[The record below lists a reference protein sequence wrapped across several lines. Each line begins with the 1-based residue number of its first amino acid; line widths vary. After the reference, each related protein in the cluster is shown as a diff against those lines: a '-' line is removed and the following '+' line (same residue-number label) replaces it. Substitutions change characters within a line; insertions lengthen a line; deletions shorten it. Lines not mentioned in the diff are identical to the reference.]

1 MRGNS
6 QLLRSANS
14 YVRELRTMKTPFI
27 LLFTNDNEL
36 KDLVAQ
42 ALSEIGGVSHLARDV
57 NEALE
62 TVRCAPSL
70 DFAIVDFEHGS
81 EGLTLLR
88 AINALCR
95 YLHSA
100 LIARS
105 NVRPSE
111 PCSKSTIAK
120 SRLGAQR
127 TVSKASLTSRAKWLT
142 PPISESAWATRS
154 FSSLSLVNR
163 RINGVFM
170 VRSSRTYELAL
181 RSNCELPRIS
191 CSCLRAWFYSSGE
204 LRFL

>member
-1 MRGNS
+1 
-6 QLLRSANS
+6 
-14 YVRELRTMKTPFI
+14 MKTPFI

-95 YLHSA
+95 YLPVIVVTRDDDSHVAAYTNGAAACLAKPVSVA
-100 LIARS
+100 QL
-105 NVRPSE
+105 V
-111 PCSKSTIAK
+111 STIRK
-120 SRLGAQR
+120 LG
-127 TVSKASLTSRAKWLT
+127 LFE
-142 PPISESAWATRS
+142 P
-154 FSSLSLVNR
+154 
-163 RINGVFM
+163 
-170 VRSSRTYELAL
+170 ELA
-181 RSNCELPRIS
+181 
-191 CSCLRAWFYSSGE
+191 AA
-204 LRFL
+204 

>member
-42 ALSEIGGVSHLARDV
+42 ALSEIGGVSHLARDA

-62 TVRCAPSL
+62 TVRGAPSL

-95 YLHSA
+95 YLPVIVVIRDDDSHVAAYTNGAAACLAKPVSVA
-100 LIARS
+100 QL
-105 NVRPSE
+105 V
-111 PCSKSTIAK
+111 STIRK
-120 SRLGAQR
+120 LG
-127 TVSKASLTSRAKWLT
+127 LFE
-142 PPISESAWATRS
+142 P
-154 FSSLSLVNR
+154 
-163 RINGVFM
+163 
-170 VRSSRTYELAL
+170 ELA
-181 RSNCELPRIS
+181 
-191 CSCLRAWFYSSGE
+191 AA
-204 LRFL
+204 